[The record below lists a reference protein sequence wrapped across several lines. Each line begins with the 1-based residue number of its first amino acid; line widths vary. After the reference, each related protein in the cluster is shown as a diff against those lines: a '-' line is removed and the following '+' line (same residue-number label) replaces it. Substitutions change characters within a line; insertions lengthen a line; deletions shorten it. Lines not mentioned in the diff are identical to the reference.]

1 MIDKQ
6 RMVSEKR
13 AVDIFDMPYLDHRDK
28 KVVQYVIRSLKGTGA
43 KLVEGEKVEFNPLVL
58 KALDSFGEV
67 FGAEVAS
74 RTKSK
79 LYGLPIQP
87 VIPFA
92 HGFAA
97 NITYSIDLETK
108 KVNEHSG
115 AVNHFKSPHYVTSE
129 DEIFLGHEFIHMNKE
144 LNLEE
149 YKLLMTFCDVIPM
162 LYEFITMGEYSKE
175 VLNTRLS
182 LLSDEIHAY
191 EFASQKIRTSGK
203 EKDLYK
209 VVQSRAG
216 QYLNS
221 FYYAT
226 ILYQMYKNDPKMI
239 LDYMKRVIN
248 CEMTTLDMLKDL
260 GIYLVDNNEMYD
272 EQVNEFR
279 AFIRK

>member
-1 MIDKQ
+1 
-6 RMVSEKR
+6 
-13 AVDIFDMPYLDHRDK
+13 
-28 KVVQYVIRSLKGTGA
+28 
-43 KLVEGEKVEFNPLVL
+43 
-58 KALDSFGEV
+58 
-67 FGAEVAS
+67 
-74 RTKSK
+74 
-79 LYGLPIQP
+79 
-87 VIPFA
+87 
-92 HGFAA
+92 
-97 NITYSIDLETK
+97 
-108 KVNEHSG
+108 
-115 AVNHFKSPHYVTSE
+115 
-129 DEIFLGHEFIHMNKE
+129 
-144 LNLEE
+144 
-149 YKLLMTFCDVIPM
+149 MTCCDVIPM

-226 ILYQMYKNDPKMI
+226 ILYQMYKNNPKMI